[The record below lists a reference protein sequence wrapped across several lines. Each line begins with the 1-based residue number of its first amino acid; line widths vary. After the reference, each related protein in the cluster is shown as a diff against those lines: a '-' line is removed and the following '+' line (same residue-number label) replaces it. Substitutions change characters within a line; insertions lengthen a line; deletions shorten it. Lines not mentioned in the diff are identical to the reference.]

1 MKYRALRDSDD
12 IAIDLLTAIFATKAK
27 RRKKADDDLSKKVKL
42 DYEKGLKLQDIQK
55 KYKIGT
61 YALYKILD
69 NN

>member
-1 MKYRALRDSDD
+1 MKYRALRDSND
-12 IAIDLLTAIFATKAK
+12 IAIDLLTAIFATKGK
-27 RRKKADDDLSKKVKL
+27 RRKKAYADLSEKVKL

-69 NN
+69 N